1 LCVTIGYFWP
11 NKDGKRTKDSKVY
24 LAKIRDRAY
33 DSHMVIKRRRFNVGT
48 PDEGEALFVVDSDTD
63 WSEGLNSFGIS
74 IVSSALQNHDDK
86 KEGTKKAKD
95 EPQNVSRNGVIIRQ
109 ALKRKTVDEAV
120 QYLVDCRFEGCTLVA
135 DEKNLKI
142 VEIFLPPETREKYS
156 QEVIDKYYGDNYNEI
171 EDAEDVKKVVT
182 RLIKP
187 EDYDVKVF
195 EPEEDAWF
203 VRTNNGV
210 LLGDA
215 GYTEEDGRGYISSVK
230 RREHTI
236 EALPKVTHPF
246 DLIEVLS
253 SLQKADKDPFYCP
266 VRLKGKNPD
275 LKKDKDMID
284 IYTTAIYVHIGNTI
298 FVRPF
303 ECTFE
308 KVDFEKLIEK
318 NRKTNCVILPK
329 GIKVI

>member
-1 LCVTIGYFWP
+1 MCVTLAYFWP
-11 NKDGKRTKDSKVY
+11 NENGKRTKDSKVY

-33 DSHMVIKRRRFNVGT
+33 DSHMIIKRRRFDVGS
-48 PDEGEALFVVDSDTD
+48 DAEGESLFVVDSDTD

-86 KEGTKKAKD
+86 KEGTKKGKD

-109 ALKRKTVDEAV
+109 ALKRKTLDDVV
-120 QYLVDCRFEGCTLVA
+120 KYLVDCRFEGCTFVA
-135 DEKNLKI
+135 DEKNVKI
-142 VEIFLPPETREKYS
+142 IEIFLPPEKKEKYAK
-156 QEVIDKYYGDNYNEI
+156 EIIDKYYGDNYDSI
-171 EDAEDVKKVVT
+171 KDEDDVKERVT

-187 EDYDVKVF
+187 EDYDVKILD
-195 EPEEDAWF
+195 PEEDAWY

-215 GYTEEDGRGYISSVK
+215 GYTKEDGRGYESSVK

-236 EALPKVTHPF
+236 KALEKVTHPF

-253 SLQKADKDPFYCP
+253 GLQKADKDPFFCP

-275 LKKDKDMID
+275 LKKDPDMID
-284 IYTTAIYVHIGNTI
+284 IYTTAIYVHIGNTV

-308 KVDFEKLIEK
+308 KIDFEKLIEK

-329 GIKVI
+329 GIKII